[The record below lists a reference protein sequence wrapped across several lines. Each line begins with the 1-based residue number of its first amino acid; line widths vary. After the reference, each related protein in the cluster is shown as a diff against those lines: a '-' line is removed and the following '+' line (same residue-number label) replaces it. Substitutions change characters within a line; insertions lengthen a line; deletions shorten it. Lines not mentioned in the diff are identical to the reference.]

1 MIYNKS
7 IETSKQRTKQEGMDM
22 TIERIKNY
30 LEQKI
35 TNSWYKN
42 AEIDYGVT
50 GKFLDAE
57 IIGEDL
63 KIIWEEMGERLEYI
77 VGWFAEYN
85 LEQIYNIWMEMA

>member
-1 MIYNKS
+1 MV
-7 IETSKQRTKQEGMDM
+7 EVV
-22 TIERIKNY
+22 TIEKIKNY

-57 IIGEDL
+57 ITGNDL
-63 KIIWEEMGERLEYI
+63 KIIWEEMDERLEYV
-77 VGWFAEYN
+77 VGWFQEYSM
-85 LEQIYNIWMEMA
+85 EQIYNIWMEMA

>member
-1 MIYNKS
+1 
-7 IETSKQRTKQEGMDM
+7 M

-35 TNSWYKN
+35 TGSWYVN

-57 IIGEDL
+57 IIGNDL
-63 KIIWEEMGERLEYI
+63 KIIWEEMGEQLEYV
-77 VGWFAEYN
+77 VGWFTEYTP
-85 LEQIYNIWMEMA
+85 EQIYNIWMEMS

>member
-1 MIYNKS
+1 
-7 IETSKQRTKQEGMDM
+7 M
-22 TIERIKNY
+22 TIEKIKNY

-57 IIGEDL
+57 ITGNDL
-63 KIIWEEMGERLEYI
+63 KIIWEEMGEQLEYV
-77 VGWFAEYN
+77 VGWFKEYSM
-85 LEQIYNIWMEMA
+85 EQIYNIWMEMA

>member
-1 MIYNKS
+1 MA
-7 IETSKQRTKQEGMDM
+7 IEK
-22 TIERIKNY
+22 IKNY

-35 TNSWYKN
+35 TDSWYKN

-57 IIGEDL
+57 IIGNDL
-63 KIIWEEMGERLEYI
+63 KIVWEEMDERLEYV
-77 VGWFAEYN
+77 VGWFTEYN

>member
-1 MIYNKS
+1 
-7 IETSKQRTKQEGMDM
+7 M

-42 AEIDYGVT
+42 ATIDYGVT

-57 IIGEDL
+57 ITGNDL
-63 KIIWEEMGERLEYI
+63 KIIWEEMGERLEYA